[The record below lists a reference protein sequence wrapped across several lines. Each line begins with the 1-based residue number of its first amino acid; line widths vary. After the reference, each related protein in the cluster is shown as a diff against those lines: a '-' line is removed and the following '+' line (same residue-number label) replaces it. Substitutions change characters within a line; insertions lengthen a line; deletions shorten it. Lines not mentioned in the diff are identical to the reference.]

1 MIKVSHLKPS
11 GNYMYHNLQ
20 HYESLQ
26 FAKQSICVF
35 IIVWKSIQIIRL
47 NSTDWLVCIRS
58 TRKMFSEVSCV
69 IQKHV
74 CPHIK
79 YIYIYIYIH
88 THIYLTKTKRAR
100 HWTDTF
106 CLWRR
111 CLVRQDENIVAEHQ
125 DSQTVSCRV
134 TLTQRSFQ
142 RVNWWLKLNLLW
154 PSQVHQFS
162 VNYEVL
168 MVH

>member
-1 MIKVSHLKPS
+1 MMKVSHLKPS

-20 HYESLQ
+20 HYESLH
-26 FAKQSICVF
+26 FATQSICVF
-35 IIVWKSIQIIRL
+35 IIVWKSIHIIPL

-58 TRKMFSEVSCV
+58 THKMFSEVSCV

-79 YIYIYIYIH
+79 YIYINIYTWQRPREQDTGQ
-88 THIYLTKTKRAR
+88 THSAYEDDAWCARTRTLGLNTKTAR
-100 HWTDTF
+100 
-106 CLWRR
+106 LS
-111 CLVRQDENIVAEHQ
+111 VAEWLWL
-125 DSQTVSCRV
+125 R
-134 TLTQRSFQ
+134 RSFQ

-154 PSQVHQFS
+154 PSQVHQS
-162 VNYEVL
+162 SENYKVL